1 MGGRRRSAA
10 LASEQLTKLTMI
22 NANYCRMRTPGALA
36 MGTGLPGATA
46 LSMMGLHA
54 NEVGPAGVKALDPF
68 FGRCAF
74 PGLDINGD
82 GGGHRLDR
90 DGPPDCVMQ

>member
-1 MGGRRRSAA
+1 MHWFGSKLANATKRSASA
-10 LASEQLTKLTMI
+10 
-22 NANYCRMRTPGALA
+22 
-36 MGTGLPGATA
+36 
-46 LSMMGLHA
+46 MGLHA

-82 GGGHRLDR
+82 DGGHRMDR